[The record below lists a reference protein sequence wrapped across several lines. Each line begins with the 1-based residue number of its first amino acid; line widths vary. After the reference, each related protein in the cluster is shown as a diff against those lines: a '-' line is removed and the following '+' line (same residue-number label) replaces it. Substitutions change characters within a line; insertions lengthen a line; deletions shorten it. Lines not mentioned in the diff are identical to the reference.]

1 MRFRWLGAGVVDGP
15 KQNIRVL
22 WMAEFAGRK
31 QYETFRVVNLLLMTR
46 QIFFWHF
53 LQVNFSTLNST
64 WKMKLFLNEST
75 CVKRKRNEHI
85 FGFLSESSLWSKVM
99 TFLFHYW
106 ASHSSAVR
114 FLLLRKRRL
123 DIRVLGSVPFHSWWG
138 ANKKHVANSY
148 ETLACMT
155 RVVWNWQLWMDVLR
169 KVYKWKRS
177 KEMNRV
183 ELNLGM
189 MYNHRGF
196 PVLPVMHT
204 QAHITGYGGIENSS
218 SSLLPSCTRKK
229 LKQFSEKTD
238 SIVGA
243 SLPSY
248 AKLHLAVNMLL
259 LLYLMNLMNLV
270 GFWTLVRL
278 CALDSTMLC
287 QIRLRGLP
295 YEASEQDW
303 VSEYFLKTVSLA
315 LALSIRAYIRT
326 VNVISGDFILISPWE
341 LNTGVQLAQKVL
353 NI

>member
-1 MRFRWLGAGVVDGP
+1 
-15 KQNIRVL
+15 
-22 WMAEFAGRK
+22 
-31 QYETFRVVNLLLMTR
+31 
-46 QIFFWHF
+46 
-53 LQVNFSTLNST
+53 
-64 WKMKLFLNEST
+64 
-75 CVKRKRNEHI
+75 
-85 FGFLSESSLWSKVM
+85 
-99 TFLFHYW
+99 
-106 ASHSSAVR
+106 
-114 FLLLRKRRL
+114 
-123 DIRVLGSVPFHSWWG
+123 
-138 ANKKHVANSY
+138 
-148 ETLACMT
+148 
-155 RVVWNWQLWMDVLR
+155 MDVLR

-295 YEASEQDW
+295 YEASEQD
-303 VSEYFLKTVSLA
+303 
-315 LALSIRAYIRT
+315 
-326 VNVISGDFILISPWE
+326 
-341 LNTGVQLAQKVL
+341 
-353 NI
+353 